1 MLYKGMATGSA
12 SRLNRQQRQAR
23 SAAKWRQRSTPAAE
37 ESKNESPKNDSGR
50 KILHAANLRHEK
62 WWVKM

>member
-37 ESKNESPKNDSGR
+37 ESKNESPK
-50 KILHAANLRHEK
+50 K
-62 WWVKM
+62 